1 MSARV
6 LISGTYAFKA
16 SQTCAERILREY
28 RHLPSATDPL
38 QLFRGTIPPPVVL
51 LQPEENEEEHNMSA
65 LFEYFSLFDFFIV
78 AALVGIFC
86 CGLLDGE
93 TT

>member
-1 MSARV
+1 MLSRLRRHV
-6 LISGTYAFKA
+6 RKESFGSTGIFLYHRPA
-16 SQTCAERILREY
+16 ST
-28 RHLPSATDPL
+28 LPWNNPA
-38 QLFRGTIPPPVVL
+38 PVVL

-93 TT
+93 TS

>member
-1 MSARV
+1 MCGKNPSEV
-6 LISGTYAFKA
+6 PA
-16 SQTCAERILREY
+16 SSFCHRPAST
-28 RHLPSATDPL
+28 LPWNNPA
-38 QLFRGTIPPPVVL
+38 PVVL

-93 TT
+93 TSRSLPLVALIRLPFL